1 MSPAGAWG
9 GGVTQREMVSGMW
22 GKHFP
27 AGASS
32 HKAGLSPASQEG
44 QCSPCSHH
52 DTPPELFFS
61 LWKLDSSQHMVQ
73 CVTKDVSQSK
83 ALGRSE
89 LPQEAPREGAPC
101 PRQCSSRG

>member
-73 CVTKDVSQSK
+73 RVTKDVSQSK

-101 PRQCSSRG
+101 PHQCSSRG